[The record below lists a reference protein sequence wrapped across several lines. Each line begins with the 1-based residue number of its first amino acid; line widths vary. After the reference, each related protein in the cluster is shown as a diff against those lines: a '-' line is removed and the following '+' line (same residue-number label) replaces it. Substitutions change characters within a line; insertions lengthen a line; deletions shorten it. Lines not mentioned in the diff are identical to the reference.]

1 MVKITPSPGS
11 WCSPSPRAWLPRSDA
26 AAIFLVGDAL
36 GIGLDRDGK
45 PVVRNFTAERR
56 DSIDQAVR
64 MVLDQGGYYR
74 QLATVAAGRGEIGAY
89 LANEIL
95 ETWRAIA
102 AWRAMRRA

>member
-1 MVKITPSPGS
+1 MVKIALTPGS
-11 WCSPSPRAWLPRSDA
+11 WRSPAPRTWLPRSDA
-26 AAIFLVGDAL
+26 AVILLAGDTL
-36 GIGLDRDGK
+36 GIGLDCDGK

-56 DSIDQAVR
+56 DGIDQAVR

-74 QLATVAAGRGEIGAY
+74 QLATVAAGRGEVGAY

-102 AWRAMRRA
+102 AWRAMRRP

>member
-1 MVKITPSPGS
+1 MKIELAPGGRWHSPTD
-11 WCSPSPRAWLPRSDA
+11 PAVILLA
-26 AAIFLVGDAL
+26 GDIV
-36 GIGLDRDGK
+36 GIGFDRDGK
-45 PVVRNFTAERR
+45 PVVRNLTAERR

-74 QLATVAAGRGEIGAY
+74 QLATVAAGRGEVGAY